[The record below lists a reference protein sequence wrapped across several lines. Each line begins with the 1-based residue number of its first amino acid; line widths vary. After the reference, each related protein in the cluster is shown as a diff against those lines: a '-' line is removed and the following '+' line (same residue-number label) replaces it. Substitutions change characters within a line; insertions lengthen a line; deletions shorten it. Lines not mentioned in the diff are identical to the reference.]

1 MTLRL
6 PVVTGDDWCS
16 QTHMSRFV
24 LLSSDLRKIM
34 TNMKMVLVFMMLGI
48 QASIAIASDVP
59 LIIEDANTRS
69 EHYLP
74 DFSFAG
80 YDNGES
86 LPNIQDYRVIDVSEH
101 GIIAN
106 DDIDDSLAIIKL
118 MSSIKNDE
126 IPSVIQFEAG
136 RYIISSIIYFDRN
149 YTVWRGMGSGENG
162 TEFYFPRPL
171 MYAPPTPELKELR
184 EYLVKF
190 DKIQRDKKRNLH
202 LPFTEWSWSGGYFW
216 TRIEGQRVK
225 KYLQEYDQGEPVAA
239 RAQSG
244 KRGGF
249 EFEVDDT
256 THLKVGQIIEI
267 QWLNDKGENGPLLK
281 ELYQDQDVYIG
292 SHHWNFPK
300 LPLAR
305 QQVEILSIQGKKI
318 TIQAPL
324 LHNINKDLL
333 VHIEDWKHLTHIGF
347 ENFSMKFAFAT
358 TIAHHIEQG
367 FNGIYLTR
375 LYDGWVDNVLISNAD
390 SGILTEESANLS
402 IKSVITTGK
411 KAAHYSV
418 QVGGVHN
425 VLVENLIVEN
435 KVVHPMSFNTF
446 STKSVYLG
454 GEIRT
459 TPKLDQ
465 HSGANHQN
473 LFDGVQLDIDL
484 KGSEQQYPLFDGGGA
499 KYWKP
504 SHAAFNTLWNLK
516 INFVNSGELKGPIV
530 LDGIT
535 QGTLARL
542 LGIHANLPITLEY
555 GLDPYVEKTNE
566 KIAPHSLYQYQLESR
581 LSSSSA
587 SLNN

>member
-1 MTLRL
+1 
-6 PVVTGDDWCS
+6 
-16 QTHMSRFV
+16 
-24 LLSSDLRKIM
+24 
-34 TNMKMVLVFMMLGI
+34 MKKFLVLVALGML
-48 QASIAIASDVP
+48 ASVAVASDIP
-59 LIIEDANTRS
+59 LIIKDANTRS

-74 DFSFAG
+74 DFSYAG

-86 LPNIQDYRVIDVSEH
+86 LPNTEDYRVIDVSKH

-106 DDIDDSLAIIKL
+106 DGIDDSQAIIKL
-118 MSSIKNDE
+118 MSSIKNDD

-136 RYIISSIIYFDRN
+136 RYVVSSIIYFDRN
-149 YTVWRGMGSGENG
+149 HTVWRGKGSGKNG

-184 EYLVKF
+184 EYLVKH
-190 DKIQRDKKRNLH
+190 DKVQRNKNSNLN

-225 KYLQEYDQGEPVAA
+225 KYMPEYDTNEAIAAIAHNGE
-239 RAQSG
+239 
-244 KRGGF
+244 RGGF
-249 EFEVDDT
+249 QVEVNDT
-256 THLKVGQIIEI
+256 TKLKVGQIIEI

-281 ELYQDQDVYIG
+281 ELYHGQDVYIG
-292 SHHWNFPK
+292 SHHWNFPN

-305 QQVEILSIQGKKI
+305 QQVEIVSIDNNSI
-318 TIQAPL
+318 NIQAPL

-333 VHIEDWKHLTHIGF
+333 VHIQDWKHLSHIGF
-347 ENFSMKFAFAT
+347 EDFSMKFAFAT
-358 TIAHHIEQG
+358 TISHHIEQG

-375 LYDGWVDNVLISNAD
+375 LYDGWVDNVVITDAD
-390 SGILTEESANLS
+390 SGILTEESANLT
-402 IKSVITTGK
+402 IKDVITNGK
-411 KAAHYSV
+411 KEAHYSV

-425 VLVENLIVEN
+425 VLVDNLIVEN

-473 LFDGVQLDIDL
+473 LFDAVQIHVRLD
-484 KGSEQQYPLFDGGGA
+484 KNQQRYPLFDGGGA

-516 INFVNSGELKGPIV
+516 INFEHSGEIKGPII

-542 LGIHANLPITLEY
+542 LGIHANLPIELDY
-555 GLDPYVEKTNE
+555 GLNPYEEKTNE
-566 KIAPHSLYQYQLESR
+566 SISPKSLYQYQLESR
-581 LSSSSA
+581 MSNKATSP
-587 SLNN
+587 NQ